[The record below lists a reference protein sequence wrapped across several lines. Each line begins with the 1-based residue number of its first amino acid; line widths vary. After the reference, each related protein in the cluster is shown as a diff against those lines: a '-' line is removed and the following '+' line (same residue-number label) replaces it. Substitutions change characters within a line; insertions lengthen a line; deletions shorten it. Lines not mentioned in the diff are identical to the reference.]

1 MNRRVLFA
9 PGQTRVMGILNT
21 TPDSFSDG
29 GLWTAPEA
37 ALEHAVHMA
46 ESGADVI
53 DIGGESTRPGA
64 GEVPV
69 QEELDRVIPLVE
81 AVIRETGVPVSV
93 DTSKPEVMEA
103 AVNSG
108 AAMINDVFAL
118 RREGALAMA
127 AKLKVPVCI
136 MHMQGRPR
144 DMQQEPRY
152 DDVVSE
158 VLQFLL
164 ARAGACE
171 QAGIPSGHIA
181 IDPGFGFGKSHQ
193 HNIALFRAIPRFCAT
208 DYPVLIGVSRKSLL
222 GKLTS
227 RPVTDRVAASIVSAV
242 LAAQAGAAM
251 VRVHDVAETVDA
263 LKVAKELAAQ
273 RFETEQVHSR

>member
-1 MNRRVLFA
+1 MNRAELFT

-29 GLWTAPEA
+29 GLWTAREP
-37 ALEHAVHMA
+37 ALRHAVHMA
-46 ESGADVI
+46 EMGADII

-64 GEVPV
+64 QEVSI

-81 AVIRETGVPVSV
+81 AVVRETGLPVSV

-103 AVNSG
+103 AVKSG
-108 AAMINDVFAL
+108 AGMINDVYAL
-118 RREGALAMA
+118 RREGALEMA
-127 AKLKVPVCI
+127 AGLHVPVCI

-152 DDVVSE
+152 SDVVSE
-158 VLQFLL
+158 VIQFLL
-164 ARAGACE
+164 ARAGVCE
-171 QAGIPSGHIA
+171 VAGIPRGNIV

-193 HNIALFRAIPRFCAT
+193 HNIDLFRAIPRFCET
-208 DYPVLIGVSRKSLL
+208 GYPVLIGVSRKTLL
-222 GKLTS
+222 GTLTS
-227 RPVTDRVAASIVSAV
+227 RPVSERAAASIAAAV

-263 LKVAKELAAQ
+263 LKVAKALA
-273 RFETEQVHSR
+273 